1 MLHKTQFGLDVSVEI
16 LRDTETDTAKIKVHA
31 PLYMQKEWFIAHC
44 YKSSQFTDSQILK
57 DCDFVSVMIK
67 HYK

>member
-31 PLYMQKEWFIAHC
+31 PLYMQKEWFIQHS
-44 YKSSQFTDSQILK
+44 YKSSHFTDSQILK